1 MLPVVGNFW
10 SKSVAML
17 YPFVQQ
23 AREMGPF
30 VHKGSEVSVVFVPAR
45 FSTPAGTTAPS
56 TSETDAA
63 RHTLAPLR
71 KFIPPVR
78 QGQWAGRGD
87 MVRRKD

>member
-1 MLPVVGNFW
+1 MLPVVGSFW

-23 AREMGPF
+23 ARDVGPF
-30 VHKGSEVSVVFVPAR
+30 VHKGSGVSVVFVPAR

-56 TSETDAA
+56 ASETDAA

-71 KFIPPVR
+71 NFITPSEVGPM
-78 QGQWAGRGD
+78 GRE
-87 MVRRKD
+87 R